1 MNKLEDLVPPLE
13 LCRKIPSGK
22 FDDSALV
29 WWGHHVYMR
38 SHGDAV
44 TPAPTLAEIMKE
56 LPKYDEE
63 ERGLACVPD
72 FGFNEDGEMV
82 YGDAW
87 LVGYCK
93 SKSGKD
99 ANPAAAA
106 MKLWLELKGE
116 GEK

>member
-44 TPAPTLAEIMKE
+44 TPAPTLAEIMDARTRLNTCPLCEMLVNIKGE
-56 LPKYDEE
+56 VCGLVENA
-63 ERGLACVPD
+63 RGVTY
-72 FGFNEDGEMV
+72 FTGN
-82 YGDAW
+82 
-87 LVGYCK
+87 K
-93 SKSGKD
+93 
-99 ANPAAAA
+99 NPATAAL
-106 MKLWLELKGE
+106 KLWLEVNK
-116 GEK
+116 